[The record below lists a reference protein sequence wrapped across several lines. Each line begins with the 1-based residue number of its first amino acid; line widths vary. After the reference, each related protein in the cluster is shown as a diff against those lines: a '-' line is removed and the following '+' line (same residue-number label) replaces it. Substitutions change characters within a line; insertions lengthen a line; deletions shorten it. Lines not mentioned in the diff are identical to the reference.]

1 MRYLLHSGNAT
12 YDPTTQKFT
21 FAIDERIQ
29 DPVSIRITK
38 ASFVAATASSYPSV
52 VYLRSDAI
60 SQLCSEKHTVELK
73 SLNHRDGTNII
84 AVLEERH
91 GKARFSLEEA
101 PRTLRVKKHEN
112 VTEIDVYF
120 TDNQTV
126 IDMEATVAAVA
137 SGTDSAVEA
146 LGSDLLAWFD
156 FAPAR
161 TLDVA
166 YAPATDATDPV
177 SFLYNRSPAPAT
189 LTFLN
194 AYGSEMQLANIGS
207 AKGVTR
213 NGSWQ
218 SFVDSSTPTGDL
230 SESFTAHCLFTT
242 PPAIGTF
249 SYIFDFGPL
258 LKTFFWDG
266 GAIGFKNKAGN
277 NATVPVSLV
286 PSRSY
291 LVSIS
296 RRPATID
303 HDGDGV
309 IDGYEFVWRVE
320 DLATETTVTHITEPG
335 NDHPGSE
342 QVWRLGHS
350 STHFSHVM
358 GPWIVHNSVDA
369 AYQATCQ
376 TWLRNRFAGI
386 ADPEEE
392 VSATCDAS
400 FFLELEIKTA

>member
-12 YDPTTQKFT
+12 YDPTSKKFK

-60 SQLCSEKHTVELK
+60 SQLCSQKHTVELK

-91 GKARFSLEEA
+91 NKARYSLEEA

-112 VTEIDVYF
+112 VTEIDVYW

-126 IDMEATVAAVA
+126 LDMEATAVAVA
-137 SGTDSAVEA
+137 SGTDSDVEA
-146 LGSDLLAWFD
+146 IAGDLLAWFD

-177 SFLYNRSPAPAT
+177 SFLYNRTPAPAT

-194 AYGSEMQLANIGS
+194 AYGSEFQLANIGS
-207 AKGVTR
+207 AKGITR
-213 NGSWQ
+213 DGSWQ
-218 SFVDSSTPTGDL
+218 SLVDSSTPTGDL
-230 SESFTAHCLFTT
+230 DESFTAHCLFSA

-249 SYIFDFGPL
+249 SYIFDLGPL
-258 LKTFFWDG
+258 LKCFFWDG
-266 GAIGFKNKAGN
+266 GAIGFKNKQGN

-309 IDGYEFVWRVE
+309 IDG
-320 DLATETTVTHITEPG
+320 T
-335 NDHPGSE
+335 
-342 QVWRLGHS
+342 
-350 STHFSHVM
+350 
-358 GPWIVHNSVDA
+358 NS
-369 AYQATCQ
+369 Y
-376 TWLRNRFAGI
+376 GG
-386 ADPEEE
+386 
-392 VSATCDAS
+392 
-400 FFLELEIKTA
+400 